1 MRAVRAYA
9 LAAAAAVAA
18 GGCGLQ
24 SGGGGGATGATV
36 TSPQQQKANTPSAS
50 LPPRPAGEVGLE
62 GNVNGSI
69 NQQALAAF
77 AAVRRQEGLAI
88 RVVPTQTPAASAFA
102 DLCGGTT
109 DVVTTASTISQ
120 QQLDACRRNGLTV
133 LDLPTVFDAVVVA
146 SRNEANVGADCLSVD
161 QLRAAFELG
170 SRVGSWTQ
178 LSPNFKPIRLRPVGR
193 RPPASEFDIFVQDLF
208 GVANPSLS
216 DVRADYKTFP
226 TEDGV
231 RLAIWK
237 HPPGRIGIF
246 RFTYY
251 QVFEEQLRP
260 LEVNEQTGEG
270 CIFPSPDTV
279 SSGLYPLGQTFRL
292 YTTDRSVARQEV
304 SQFLTDYLR
313 VAPKLG
319 AQADLIPLSTEKL
332 HQEIRR
338 IDAVA
343 TETASASGGG

>member
-1 MRAVRAYA
+1 VLLTLTAAGAV
-9 LAAAAAVAA
+9 

-24 SGGGGGATGATV
+24 SGGGGASGATV
-36 TSPQQQKANTPSAS
+36 TSPSQSHKTKAPAAN

-62 GNVNGSI
+62 GSVNGSI
-69 NQQALAAF
+69 NQQALHEF
-77 AAVRRQEGLAI
+77 AATRRQQGLAI
-88 RVVPTQTPAASAFA
+88 RVVPTETPAASAFA

-109 DVVTTASTISQ
+109 DVVATASTISQ
-120 QQLDACRRNGLTV
+120 QQLEACRRNGLTV

-146 SRNEANVGADCLSVD
+146 SRNEADVGADCLSVD
-161 QLRAAFELG
+161 QLRAAFEAG
-170 SRVGSWTQ
+170 SRVDSWTQ
-178 LSPNFKPIRLRPVGR
+178 LSSNFRPITLRPVGR

-216 DVRADYKTFP
+216 DVRADYKSFP

-260 LEVNEQTGEG
+260 LEVNAQTGEG

-279 SSGLYPLGQTFRL
+279 SSGLYPLGQTFHL

-313 VAPKLG
+313 SAPKLG

-338 IDAVA
+338 IDAVS
-343 TETASASGGG
+343 TKTASQESSGSG